1 MELDELKL
9 AWQTLDR
16 RLEQQTALNL
26 QLLTETRIDKV
37 RSRLRPLWF
46 GQVIQLIVGVLLT
59 VTFANF
65 WIANAGSPALLASGL
80 LMHAWSVALIISAVM
95 ELLLIT
101 RIDYA
106 GPVLTIQKSLAQL
119 RLWRTRVSPWL
130 GLPFWLLWMPLMAIA
145 FKQLFGAQMHASV
158 YYIGIPIGIVG
169 MLATVWFHFWAH
181 RPERRHIGEAIDA
194 GSAGRSVT
202 RAQQYLDEIAQF
214 GKE

>member
-16 RLEQQTALNL
+16 RLQQQTALNL
-26 QLLTETRIDKV
+26 QLLTENRIDKV

-46 GQVIQLIVGVLLT
+46 GQVVQLIVGVVLT
-59 VTFANF
+59 VVFANF
-65 WIANAGSPALLASGL
+65 CIANTGSPTLLASGL
-80 LMHAWSVALIISAVM
+80 VMHAWSVALIISAVM

-145 FKQLFGAQMHASV
+145 FRQLFGVEMHASV

-169 MLATVWFHFWAH
+169 MLATVWFHRWAH
-181 RPERRHIGEAIDA
+181 RPERAHIGEAIDA

-202 RAQQYLDEIAQF
+202 RAQQYLDEIARF
-214 GKE
+214 GEE

>member
-16 RLEQQTALNL
+16 RLQQQTALNL
-26 QLLTETRIDKV
+26 QLLTEARIDKV

-65 WIANAGSPALLASGL
+65 WVANTGSPALLVSGL
-80 LMHAWSVALIISAVM
+80 LMHAWSVALIISAVT

-119 RLWRTRVSPWL
+119 QMWRLRKAPWL
-130 GLPFWLLWMPLMAIA
+130 GLPFWLLWMPLTAIA
-145 FKQLFGAQMHASV
+145 FKVLFGMQMHPGV
-158 YYIGIPIGIVG
+158 YYLGIPLGIAG
-169 MLATVWFHFWAH
+169 LLASLWFLNWAR
-181 RPERRHIGEAIDA
+181 RPERSHIGEAIDA
-194 GSAGRSVT
+194 SSAGRSVT

-214 GKE
+214 GRE

>member
-1 MELDELKL
+1 MELDELRL

-16 RLEQQTALNL
+16 RLQEQTALNL
-26 QLLTETRIDKV
+26 QLLTESRIDKV

-46 GQVIQLIVGVLLT
+46 WQMVQLLVGVTLT
-59 VTFANF
+59 VSFANF
-65 WIANAGSPALLASGL
+65 WLANTDSPVLLASGL
-80 LMHAWSVALIISAVM
+80 VMHAWSVLLIISAVM

-101 RIDYA
+101 RINYA

-119 RLWRTRVSPWL
+119 RLWRLRTSPWL
-130 GLPFWLLWMPLMAIA
+130 GLPFWLLWMPLTAIA
-145 FKQLFGAQMHASV
+145 FKELFGMQMHPGV
-158 YYIGIPIGIVG
+158 YYLGIPFGVAG
-169 MLATVWFHFWAH
+169 LLASLWLLSWAR
-181 RPERRHIGEAIDA
+181 RPQQRHIGDAIDA

>member
-16 RLEQQTALNL
+16 RLQQQTALNL
-26 QLLTETRIDKV
+26 QLLTESRIDKV

-59 VTFANF
+59 VAFASF
-65 WIANAGSPALLASGL
+65 WIANTGSPTLLASGL
-80 LMHAWSVALIISAVM
+80 VMHAWSVALIISAVM

-145 FKQLFGAQMHASV
+145 FKQLFGVQMHASV

-169 MLATVWFHFWAH
+169 MLAMVWFHRWAH

-194 GSAGRSVT
+194 ESAGRSVT
-202 RAQQYLDEIAQF
+202 RAQRYLDEIARF
-214 GKE
+214 GEE

>member
-16 RLEQQTALNL
+16 RLQEQTALNL

-59 VTFANF
+59 VMFANF
-65 WIANAGSPALLASGL
+65 WVANTGSPALLASGL
-80 LMHAWSVALIISAVM
+80 VMHAWSVALIISAVM

-130 GLPFWLLWMPLMAIA
+130 GLPFWLLWMPLMAIV
-145 FKQLFGAQMHASV
+145 FKQLFGAPMHASV

-169 MLATVWFHFWAH
+169 MLATVWFHRWAH

-202 RAQQYLDEIAQF
+202 RAQQYLDEIARF
-214 GKE
+214 GEE

>member
-16 RLEQQTALNL
+16 RLQEQTALNL

-59 VTFANF
+59 VMFANF
-65 WIANAGSPALLASGL
+65 WIVNTGSPALLASGL
-80 LMHAWSVALIISAVM
+80 VMHAWSVALIISAVM

-130 GLPFWLLWMPLMAIA
+130 GLPFWLLWMPLMAIV
-145 FKQLFGAQMHASV
+145 FKQQFGAPMHASV

-169 MLATVWFHFWAH
+169 MLATVWFHRWAH

-202 RAQQYLDEIAQF
+202 RAQQYLDEIARF
-214 GKE
+214 GEE